1 MSVYL
6 TRQKNVGVKSWTYDK
21 TIAIQYCG
29 NRPFELALRF
39 ANCSLLCGACFASG
53 YSWGD
58 RYSGHKRV
66 SKDIPI
72 EAVVQDY
79 EAIPQPSNSSYN
91 WLRILGGEPL
101 FSDENINY
109 LFDFLTQ
116 IAHTAS
122 KFNNAIVIQTNG
134 IHIGKGNTKVLR
146 ERLAELYKIAPEL
159 FMSIEISIK
168 GTNPQEFALISRSKP
183 ELYDFNIKAYHL
195 LKNLD
200 LPNLR
205 PTIVGGFGISESF
218 LLTNGK
224 SQRRVAILSRAKK
237 PIYHPDHWDENFS
250 TLYHDFLADESN
262 PITNAGR
269 MPMYGIG
276 DSDGWQERSR
286 ELASRLYRDQ
296 FLDTYAQHTSPELEQ
311 YFQDILDK
319 FFLVG
324 NQEYYSTLTRN

>member
-6 TRQKNVGVKSWTYDK
+6 TRQKNVGVKSWDYDK

-58 RYSGHKRV
+58 RYSRHKRV
-66 SKDIPI
+66 SRNVPVETI
-72 EAVVQDY
+72 VRDY
-79 EAIPQPSNSSYN
+79 QAIPQPVNSSYN

-109 LFDFLTQ
+109 LFDFLKQ
-116 IAHTAS
+116 IGPSAA

-134 IHIGKGNTKVLR
+134 IHIGKGNTQILR
-146 ERLAELYKIAPEL
+146 ESLLELYKINPEI
-159 FMSIEISIK
+159 FISIEISIK

-183 ELYDFNIKAYHL
+183 ELYDFNIKAYQTL
-195 LKNLD
+195 LDLE

-205 PTIVGGFGISESF
+205 PTIVAGFGITESY
-218 LLTNGK
+218 LLTNGR
-224 SQRRVAILSRAKK
+224 SQRRVTILSSAKK
-237 PIYHPDHWDENFS
+237 PIYHPAHWDETFS
-250 TLYHDFLADESN
+250 TLYDNFLADKSN
-262 PITNAGR
+262 PITSTGR

-286 ELASRLYRDQ
+286 GLASNLYRDQ
-296 FLDTYAQHTSPELEQ
+296 FLDTTSQHTSPELEQ
-311 YFQDILDK
+311 YFQDILGK
-319 FFLVG
+319 FFLVN
-324 NQEYYSTLTRN
+324 NQEYYSTITRN